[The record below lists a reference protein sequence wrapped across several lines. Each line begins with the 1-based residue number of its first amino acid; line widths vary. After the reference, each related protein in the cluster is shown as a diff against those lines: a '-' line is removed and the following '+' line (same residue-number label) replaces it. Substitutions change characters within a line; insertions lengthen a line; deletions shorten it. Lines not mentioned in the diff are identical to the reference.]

1 MEKFLAEHLGYPVL
15 SLLDDIIN
23 AVNDILYK
31 CMSQIETV
39 LKDVSGTATLESLME
54 HTVNKYFDMFE
65 VYSMRNVFNLAGLEE
80 YVRLPYQEGLE
91 LKNVEEK
98 SSQLDSQLEEC
109 YRQLQYETERSK
121 YLKEENERIQRLKM
135 MMSDVL
141 MAKDQFENYNSNM
154 APLQDSVTFIMN
166 QLQDMQSKLK
176 ENTLNSVN

>member
-39 LKDVSGTATLESLME
+39 LKDVSGTATLESFME

-65 VYSMRNVFNLAGLEE
+65 VYSMRNVFNLIGLEE

-91 LKNVEEK
+91 LKDVEEK
-98 SSQLDSQLEEC
+98 SSQLDSNIEEC
-109 YRQLQYETERSK
+109 YKRLQFENQRSD
-121 YLKEENERIQRLKM
+121 YLREENEKLQQLKLM
-135 MMSDVL
+135 MDEVKA
-141 MAKDQFENYNSNM
+141 AKDQFDNHNSKM
-154 APLQDSVTFIMN
+154 APIQDSITFILN
-166 QLQDMQSKLK
+166 QVQGMQSKLK
-176 ENTLNSVN
+176 E